1 MLSNNDLYAIVSDL
15 YYPYHWISGSDVNYN
30 RYNTNALT
38 TSSYLKL
45 EAEYSGNSDIDGGSK
60 DINWYCSHA
69 EHVGNMP
76 RVGADF
82 PDNTQR
88 TWKCTRGTT
97 NPGFAFTDIRWR
109 WENTYDPLVGYE
121 PYKRLGD
128 EFWIYNEHDSA
139 NHNNKYIYIRYR
151 LKLENFTGT
160 IEDTTPLLSFST
172 MGYRGTG
179 TSDSTNVNHQFI
191 DYNSNLLDSHTTN
204 Y

>member
-1 MLSNNDLYAIVSDL
+1 MFNTQMKFGLCVVFALFLSLIGAESFDQYPMGCYTYMSNRNWGNNYTEAERAQILALISDMGYNVAQIDNRDGDGTFGDMLTMLSNNDLYAIVSDL

-97 NPGFAFTDIRWR
+97 NPGFAFTDIR
-109 WENTYDPLVGYE
+109 
-121 PYKRLGD
+121 
-128 EFWIYNEHDSA
+128 
-139 NHNNKYIYIRYR
+139 
-151 LKLENFTGT
+151 
-160 IEDTTPLLSFST
+160 
-172 MGYRGTG
+172 
-179 TSDSTNVNHQFI
+179 
-191 DYNSNLLDSHTTN
+191 
-204 Y
+204 